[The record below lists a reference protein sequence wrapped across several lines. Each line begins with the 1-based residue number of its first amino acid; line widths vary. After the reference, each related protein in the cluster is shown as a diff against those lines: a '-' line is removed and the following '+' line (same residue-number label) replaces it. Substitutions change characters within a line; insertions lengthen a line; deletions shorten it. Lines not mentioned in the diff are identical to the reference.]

1 MSEREDWL
9 QEGVAALRAGDR
21 REAIRLLGRAV
32 NENPD
37 NVAAWWF
44 LAAVLPNTEQ
54 KIHALRHVLR
64 LRPDHAEAR
73 ELLKRLRQRQA
84 SEQRQ
89 REEAPPAKP
98 EPTPE
103 PRRLPRG
110 CWMAIG
116 MAGALGL
123 IALAGLVLLLV
134 TGLAGEALDLLM
146 PEGAPGGRLLL
157 MSVPVCEAVPTGQEA
172 LIFRNESGLTIEVL
186 GGAPG
191 QEQTIATLAAGE
203 EGGVVAGGNARVR
216 YVVRSRS
223 AGVRGS
229 AATYEIPPGSV
240 CRVTVR

>member
-21 REAIRLLGRAV
+21 REALRLLGRAV

-84 SEQRQ
+84 SEQRE

-98 EPTPE
+98 EPAPE
-103 PRRLPRG
+103 PRRRSRVF
-110 CWMAIG
+110 WMAIG
-116 MAGALGL
+116 MLGALGV
-123 IALAGLVLLLV
+123 IVLAGLALLLV
-134 TGLAGEALDLLM
+134 TGLAGEAFDLLM
-146 PEGAPGGRLLL
+146 PEGAVTGRLLL
-157 MSVPVCEAVPTGQEA
+157 MSVPVCEAAPAGEEA
-172 LIFRNESGLTIEVL
+172 LIFRNEAGLTIEVL
-186 GGAPG
+186 RGAPG
-191 QEQTIATLAAGE
+191 QEQTVATLAAGE
-203 EGGVVAGGNARVR
+203 EGEVTAGGDARVR

-223 AGVRGS
+223 AGARGS